1 MALYDPSLRELTV
14 KIVYCG
20 PGLSGKTSNL
30 NYLYENLE
38 EGSRGRLISVPS
50 DADRTLF
57 FDFLPLEI
65 GKVKEVRVRLQLYT
79 VPGQVFYEETR
90 RKVLRGADGIVFV
103 ADSQRSMA
111 EANLQSRRQLEDH
124 LAWHG
129 LAPAEVPCVL
139 QYNKRDLKDLLSL
152 EEMDRDL
159 NPDNRPFFEA
169 VAREGVGVEDT
180 FKAVCALVLRRLFSR
195 PMESYVQQAV
205 PAADMLFPDSP
216 ELLAEADAT
225 DPLALALP
233 LPESREGSAEVLF
246 VDEKGEAPPLA
257 DGGWGELPPAGTAV
271 ELEEVLDP
279 PAFELPPCPESRVRE
294 ETPSAFSGV
303 RLEIGQPVEVSLEIG
318 GEPFVL
324 RLVLEPLRPPRP

>member
-90 RKVLRGADGIVFV
+90 RKVLRAADGIVFV
-103 ADSQRSMA
+103 ADSQRGMA

-124 LAWHG
+124 LSWHG
-129 LAPAEVPCVL
+129 LDPAEVPCVL
-139 QYNKRDLKDLLSL
+139 QYNKRDLRDLLSL

-195 PMESYVQQAV
+195 PMESYVQQGV

-233 LPESREGSAEVLF
+233 PPESREDSAEILF
-246 VDEKGEAPPLA
+246 VDEKGEASPLA
-257 DGGWGELPPAGTAV
+257 NGGWAELPPAGEAV

-279 PAFELPPCPESRVRE
+279 PAFEPPPRPESPVRE
-294 ETPSAFSGV
+294 EALSALSGV
-303 RLEIGQPVEVSLEIG
+303 RLGIGQPVEVPLEIG
-318 GEPFVL
+318 GKSYVL
-324 RLVLEPLRPPRP
+324 RLVLEPLKPPRP

>member
-30 NYLYENLE
+30 NFLFENLE

-65 GKVKEVRVRLQLYT
+65 GKVKEVKVRLQLYT

-90 RKVLRGADGIVFV
+90 RKVVRGADGVVFV

-111 EANLQSRRQLEDH
+111 EANLQSRRQLEEH
-124 LAWHG
+124 LTSHG
-129 LAPAEVPCVL
+129 LDPAEVPCVL

-169 VAREGVGVEDT
+169 VANEGVGVEDT

-195 PMESYVQQAV
+195 PMDAYVREPA
-205 PAADMLFPDSP
+205 PAAEMLFPDSP

-225 DPLALALP
+225 DPFALALHS
-233 LPESREGSAEVLF
+233 PERAEDSAEILF
-246 VDEKGEAPPLA
+246 VDEKGEPPALA
-257 DGGWGELPPAGTAV
+257 DGGWADLPPAGEAV
-271 ELEEVLDP
+271 ELEEVLEP
-279 PAFELPPCPESRVRE
+279 PTQVPPVPQMPPPGSAPTRLGVGEPLEL
-294 ETPSAFSGV
+294 
-303 RLEIGQPVEVSLEIG
+303 SLEIG
-318 GEPFVL
+318 GKPYVL
-324 RLVLEPLRPPRP
+324 RLVLEPKHRS